1 MSYCAAA
8 AAAAVYSNH
17 VQKEQV
23 ETAACKRDN
32 YATTLQQPKG
42 EKLEGTRQDNRVYPS
57 HLKGQT
63 VNSIISLIATF

>member
-32 YATTLQQPKG
+32 YATTVQQPKG
-42 EKLEGTRQDNRVYPS
+42 GKLEGT
-57 HLKGQT
+57 H
-63 VNSIISLIATF
+63 